1 MNPIEETLKKYIL
14 DHQIRFVFG
23 TQIEASLWADRAL
36 DVTEAQ
42 AVETERFLAWDD
54 FKGTA
59 VKCRNANRKSVP
71 GLLRKVFAAKI
82 IEENAHSPFFSSI
95 ITREFATCAD
105 GFRDWM
111 ASVLPSLKSWKDKYD
126 ESMKS
131 GAYKPDSED
140 LDYLELY
147 NRYLSF
153 LDEHNLFDP
162 AWERPPFVSDGNR
175 YVIFYPET
183 LMDWSEYSLLL
194 ESAETIELVHIPA
207 EEIPAEIN
215 YYENVRVELRETAL
229 RMRRMHTEKNI
240 SWTEMALSV
249 PDLENYE
256 PYITRE
262 FDQLQ
267 IPYNARMGLKLGTT
281 GAGKLFRQIL
291 DCYTTKNSYE
301 SIKGLLR
308 NLNLP
313 WGKEQIAIDN
323 LLDFGRENNCL
334 YSYAYNGMEHDI
346 WQDSFADRKDKSVPM
361 DDATVNIYRVL
372 KKHIGKI
379 CSSDT
384 FEKIKI
390 AYGEFK
396 TAFFDM
402 KEFSEESNRIVSRC
416 VKELDALIDL
426 EMQYPDA
433 KIANPFAFFVSH
445 IEGTGYVAQNSTPG
459 VHIYSYRSASCAP
472 FKFHAVIDASQ
483 DSISVEKL
491 YKNISFINDS
501 KREKLGLQDFDP
513 TVSFIKMY
521 AASNDEFFFSCAEKK
536 LGGYSFPHGYFKWKE
551 MRPKELEKNGKKPVL
566 EYDILAAYE
575 NEFPSPSSKADGGRY
590 DHEDASEGENG
601 DTCILEKTRDQF
613 NAWKKIQVADDEKPQ
628 PIIPDSGRIEE
639 LVKNSLYD
647 PKDGLIKIDKSRLQD
662 FYNCPRLFFMKY
674 VMGNLPLSDEAQLTD
689 QYTEGNLTH
698 RILELYLRQLKNAGR
713 KIAVTDTG
721 LTDEYMAYFENAV
734 EEAVSGYE
742 ASSITRELFK
752 TNIPGIRLSSLEA
765 VIELSRTFGSYEVFA
780 VENDLWLNYRPEPGD
795 YKFIGRA
802 DCILKVPESNNKEA
816 EYIIVDYKGTLKAEY
831 RLSEEEGILEDFQ
844 MPLYVHTLQ
853 HMGYNVTGFA
863 YFSYREQ
870 KLKCT
875 YGSIKDLITG
885 ESIEPKLSRDCT
897 LTLEQATEITFK
909 NFDAYTQDYV
919 DHIRKQDFCLLPDRN
934 LSDYDGCRSCTN
946 YRALCRKFF
955 TVSGRD

>member
-14 DHQIRFVFG
+14 DHQVRFVFG
-23 TQIEASLWADRAL
+23 TQIEATLWADKAL
-36 DVTEAQ
+36 EVTEAQ

-59 VKCRNANRKSVP
+59 VKCRNQDKKSVP
-71 GLLRKVFAAKI
+71 GLLRKVFAAKL

-95 ITREFATCAD
+95 ITREFASCAD
-105 GFRDWM
+105 GFRDWL
-111 ASVLPSLKSWKDKYD
+111 ASVLPSLKSWKEKFD

-131 GAYKPDSED
+131 GTYIPDSED
-140 LDYLELY
+140 QDYLELY
-147 NRYLSF
+147 GRYSAF
-153 LDEHNLFDP
+153 LDEHDLFDP

-194 ESAETIELVHIPA
+194 ESAETIELVHIPQ

-215 YYENVRVELRETAL
+215 YYENVRVELREAAL
-229 RMRRMHTEKNI
+229 KLRKIHAEKNI
-240 SWTEMALSV
+240 PWTEMALSV

-291 DCYTTKNSYE
+291 DCHTTKNSYE
-301 SIKGLLR
+301 SVKGLLK

-323 LLDFGRENNCL
+323 LLDFGRDNNCL
-334 YSYAYNGMEHDI
+334 YSYTYDGKEHDI

-361 DDATVNIYRVL
+361 DEATVNIYKAL
-372 KKHIGKI
+372 KKHIDRI
-379 CSSDT
+379 CTSDS
-384 FEKIKI
+384 FEKIKT

-396 TAFFDM
+396 GAFFDM

-416 VKELDALIDL
+416 VKELDSLIDL
-426 EMQYPDA
+426 EVQYPDA
-433 KIANPFAFFVSH
+433 RIANPFAFFVSH

-501 KREKLGLQDFDP
+501 KREKLGLRDFDP

-521 AASNDEFFFSCAEKK
+521 AASNEEFFFSCAEKK

-551 MRPKELEKNGKKPVL
+551 MRPKELEKKGEKPVL
-566 EYDILAAYE
+566 EYDILAAHE
-575 NEFPSPSSKADGGRY
+575 NEFQDITAQSHADSYEHEKAP
-590 DHEDASEGENG
+590 AGENAE
-601 DTCILEKTRDQF
+601 TCILEKTRNQF
-613 NAWKKIQVADDEKPQ
+613 DAWKDFQTSIDEDQPSLLLDSGKIQ
-628 PIIPDSGRIEE
+628 E

-647 PKDGLIKIDKSRLQD
+647 PRDNFIKIDKSRLQD
-662 FYNCPRLFFMKY
+662 FYTCPRLFFMKY

-689 QYTEGNLTH
+689 QYTEGNLKH
-698 RILELYLRQLKNAGR
+698 RILELYLRKLKDAGR
-713 KIAVTDTG
+713 KIAVTDMG
-721 LTDEYMAYFENAV
+721 LTEEYMAYFEKAV

-742 ASSITRELFK
+742 ASSITKELFK
-752 TNIPGIRLSSLEA
+752 TNIPGIRQSSLEA
-765 VIELSRTFGSYEVFA
+765 VIEFSRTFGSYEVFA
-780 VENDLWLNYRPEPGD
+780 LENDLWLNYRPEPGD

-802 DCILKVPESNNKEA
+802 DCILKIPESNNEEA
-816 EYIIVDYKGTLKAEY
+816 EYVIVDYKGTLKAEY

-844 MPLYVHTLQ
+844 MPLYVRTLQ
-853 HMGYNVTGFA
+853 NMGYNVTGFA
-863 YFSYREQ
+863 YFSYRDL

-875 YGSIKDLITG
+875 YGAIRDLVTG
-885 ESIEPKLSRDCT
+885 ESIEPKLSKNCT
-897 LTLEQATEITFK
+897 LTVEQATKLTFK

-919 DHIRKQDFCLLPDRN
+919 EHVRNLDFCLQPDKS